1 MSIAFWLCGFVGL
14 VIAAVVASA
23 RARAMPGDVVARG
36 AAFAAAVTCAGL
48 AAGAIWLWGGA
59 MATNGRA
66 DRLREGALVRLSVR
80 EIAVPIDKT
89 ITVGHADASTV
100 QLPGTGPAE
109 IVRVEVAGTNV
120 QVATSAP
127 DAWVMPAELAGTL
140 ATVATAR
147 CKSGEGDRRAYA

>member
-59 MATNGRA
+59 MATTGRA
-66 DRLREGALVRLSVR
+66 DRLRDGALVRLSVR
-80 EIAVPIDKT
+80 EIAVPIAKT

-100 QLPGTGPAE
+100 
-109 IVRVEVAGTNV
+109 
-120 QVATSAP
+120 
-127 DAWVMPAELAGTL
+127 
-140 ATVATAR
+140 
-147 CKSGEGDRRAYA
+147 